1 MEALFQGIVFGFLVA
16 LMLGGPVFFALMQTS
31 ITRGFSAGAFMALG
45 ILLSDAFCV
54 FVSYFGLVGLF
65 HDPIF
70 MKYLGLVGSAFMA
83 LYGLSMILKKRIEV
97 KPADDSKF
105 RKGGPLLKGFL
116 LNTLNPFAITY
127 WLGNVSWVNSVFSP
141 SEVPLFFGGALSVV
155 FGTDLAKAYVAKR
168 LQRVLN
174 AKVLLRINH
183 FSGAVLVIGGCVI
196 LYKVLSGQSLMP

>member
-1 MEALFQGIVFGFLVA
+1 MDALWQGIIFGFLVA

-45 ILLSDAFCV
+45 ILLSDGLCV
-54 FVSYFGLVGLF
+54 AIAYFGLVGF
-65 HDPIF
+65 IHDPIF

-83 LYGLSMILKKRIEV
+83 LYGLSMLLKRRIEV

-105 RKGGPLLKGFL
+105 RKGGPMLKGFL

-127 WLGNVSWVNSVFSP
+127 WLGNVSWVNSVFQASD
-141 SEVPLFFGGALSVV
+141 VPLFFTGALGVV

-168 LQRVLN
+168 LQKVLN
-174 AKVLLRINH
+174 AKVLLRINQ
-183 FSGAVLVIGGCVI
+183 FSGAVLVIGGGTI
-196 LYKVLSGQSLMP
+196 LYKVLSGQSFMP

>member
-1 MEALFQGIVFGFLVA
+1 MDALFQGIIFGFLVA

-31 ITRGFSAGAFMALG
+31 ITKGFSAGAFMALG
-45 ILLSDAFCV
+45 ILLSDGFCIA
-54 FVSYFGLVGLF
+54 VSYFGLVSLF
-65 HDPIF
+65 HNPIF

-83 LYGLSMILKKRIEV
+83 IYGISMLLKRRIEV

-127 WLGNVSWVNSVFSP
+127 WLGNVSWVNSVFEP
-141 SEVPLFFGGALSVV
+141 NEVPLFFAGALGVV
-155 FGTDLAKAYVAKR
+155 FSTDLAKAYIAKR
-168 LQRVLN
+168 LQNVLN
-174 AKVLLRINH
+174 AKVLLSINH
-183 FSGAVLVIGGCVI
+183 FSGAVLVIGGGII